1 LEKIDYAQKESLSI
15 NLPLIL
21 RYFERQREK
30 KTLHHYMNKNRM
42 LGASLVVQGLR
53 IRLAMQGKP
62 VSSLV

>member
-1 LEKIDYAQKESLSI
+1 MEKIDYAQKESLSI

-30 KTLHHYMNKNRM
+30 KTLHHCMNKNRM

-53 IRLAMQGKP
+53 IHLAMQGRP